1 MSTLGPI
8 HTCNESSQSSPVALA
23 TPTHLRLILT
33 IAISGGGL
41 FGILGSYTNRWGRDP
56 VVLLGMV
63 THFVTFLLIFYNLP
77 SAAIRDTV
85 PATLSHGFLFDPSK

>member
-1 MSTLGPI
+1 M
-8 HTCNESSQSSPVALA
+8 ALA
-23 TPTHLRLILT
+23 TLTHLRLT
-33 IAISGGGL
+33 VATSGGGL

-63 THFVTFLLIFYNLP
+63 THFVTFLLVFYNLP

>member
-1 MSTLGPI
+1 M
-8 HTCNESSQSSPVALA
+8 ALA
-23 TPTHLRLILT
+23 TLTHLRLT
-33 IAISGGGL
+33 VATSGGGL

-85 PATLSHGFLFDPSK
+85 PAALSHGFLFDPSK